1 MTALLKVT
9 DLVVRY
15 GLGGRAVAAVNRVSF
30 ALNAG
35 ETLAVVGESGSGKSS
50 LARGVAQLVR
60 PHAGIVQ
67 FDGTLLTGAKGSR
80 LVQAR
85 RGLAMVFQDPVAS
98 LDPRYTGEESVA
110 EPLRVHSPRLKS
122 HERHQAVVTM
132 LSQVGLG
139 PEYLTRYP
147 HRLSGG
153 QCQRVAI
160 ARAMITRPKLVICDE
175 PTSALDVSVQAR
187 ILLLLKQFQREQGT
201 AYLFITHDL
210 AVVRQMATHVLVMY
224 RGQVMEC
231 GQVSALWDVPRHPY
245 TELLL
250 RSARSFRVAPREA
263 ASSPVAHAGCVFED
277 RCVRAQARCAVQAP
291 ALLATQGGASAC
303 WEAVST

>member
-1 MTALLKVT
+1 MTALLHVAN
-9 DLVVRY
+9 LVVGY
-15 GLGGRAVAAVNRVSF
+15 GPPGRAGAVVDTVSF
-30 ALNAG
+30 EINAG

-60 PHAGIVQ
+60 PHAGNVV
-67 FDGTLLTGAKGSR
+67 FDGAQLTALNGSR

-85 RGLAMVFQDPVAS
+85 GGLAMVFQDPVAS
-98 LDPRYTGEESVA
+98 LDPRFTVEASVA
-110 EPLRVHSPRLKS
+110 EPLRVHAPRLKS
-122 HERHQAVVTM
+122 HERRQAVVTM

-139 PEYLTRYP
+139 PEYLTRHP
-147 HRLSGG
+147 HSLSGG

-187 ILLLLKQFQREQGT
+187 ILMLLQQFQREQGT

-210 AVVRQMATHVLVMY
+210 AVVRQVAARVLVMY
-224 RGQVMEC
+224 QGQVMEY
-231 GQVSALWDVPRHPY
+231 GTVSDVWDAPRHPY

-250 RSARSFRVAPREA
+250 RSARSFRVEAREA
-263 ASSPVAHAGCVFED
+263 ASARVTHGGCVFQN
-277 RCVRAQARCAVQAP
+277 RCMRAQPRCTLQAP
-291 ALLATQGGASAC
+291 TLSEVHGRASAC
-303 WEAVST
+303 WEPIST